1 MFRSVTKII
10 RHYNTWCGYKI
21 TGLNFFLLPCKLGNS
36 ERCVVFACAL
46 PSIHGYNFKVMRQH
60 FGSSLCLKWIVFLFS
75 VGIMLNV
82 NVEQRANV
90 KFCVKLGKSA
100 TETYYLLKKVNGDE
114 CLSHTQVFEWFKR
127 FKG

>member
-46 PSIHGYNFKVMRQH
+46 PSIHGYNFKVVRQTV
-60 FGSSLCLKWIVFLFS
+60 W
-75 VGIMLNV
+75 
-82 NVEQRANV
+82 Q
-90 KFCVKLGKSA
+90 
-100 TETYYLLKKVNGDE
+100 
-114 CLSHTQVFEWFKR
+114 
-127 FKG
+127 